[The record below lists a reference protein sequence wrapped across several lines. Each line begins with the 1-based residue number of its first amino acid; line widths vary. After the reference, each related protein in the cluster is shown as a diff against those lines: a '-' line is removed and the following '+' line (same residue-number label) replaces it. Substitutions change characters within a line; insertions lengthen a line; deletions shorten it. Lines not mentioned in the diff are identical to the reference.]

1 MVYYRVA
8 LWGRSAVLWYYHGCR
23 SWFGVSKSVIKVKSI
38 GVSDRDMKKLE
49 EIKNKEQIQSKSEVI
64 RRAIDLYWR
73 ETCKNK

>member
-1 MVYYRVA
+1 M
-8 LWGRSAVLWYYHGCR
+8 
-23 SWFGVSKSVIKVKSI
+23 SKSVIKVKSI